1 MKIVFIKDIPKLA
14 KKNDIKEVADGY
26 AKFLISNGSAV
37 LANKDI
43 LSKVSLAKENKE
55 IARKKTA
62 EEFKFLADKLND
74 KTVTL
79 NVKVNSKKHLFAA
92 VHESD
97 IARQIKKEFD
107 LNINPKTIRINNVIK
122 EIGRHKIS
130 INEGTM
136 HIELNIEVTEK
147 K

>member
-55 IARKKTA
+55 IARKK
-62 EEFKFLADKLND
+62 
-74 KTVTL
+74 
-79 NVKVNSKKHLFAA
+79 NSRR
-92 VHESD
+92 V
-97 IARQIKKEFD
+97 
-107 LNINPKTIRINNVIK
+107 
-122 EIGRHKIS
+122 
-130 INEGTM
+130 
-136 HIELNIEVTEK
+136 
-147 K
+147 